1 MYPGLKFFNEQPI
14 LFHTEDDVNVTERRE
29 YKCLKFMMKNKLM
42 EEDTQHGR
50 FLTFTLEDEVYGI
63 EIKYV
68 TEIIGIQSITKVPE
82 VPNYVKGIIN
92 LRGKIIPVIDV
103 RLKFGKQPMEY
114 DDRTCIVV
122 IDITEVS
129 VGLIVDN
136 VDEVLTIDDQDI
148 AAPPANKT
156 GFENK
161 YIKGIGK
168 AGERVQL
175 LLDCEKLLKN
185 EEMEIIEGIK

>member
-1 MYPGLKFFNEQPI
+1 MSDVFEENNI
-14 LFHTEDDVNVTERRE
+14 L
-29 YKCLKFMMKNKLM
+29 

-82 VPNYVKGIIN
+82 VPDYVKGIIN

-103 RLKFGKQPMEY
+103 RLKFAKPAMEY
-114 DDRTCIVV
+114 DDRTCIIV
-122 IDITEVS
+122 IDITEIS

-148 AAPPANKT
+148 AAPPVNKT
-156 GFENK
+156 GFENR

-168 AGERVQL
+168 AGDKVQL
-175 LLDCEKLLKN
+175 LLDCDRLLKTD
-185 EEMEIIEGIK
+185 EIEMIDNLK

>member
-1 MYPGLKFFNEQPI
+1 MSDVYDENKI
-14 LFHTEDDVNVTERRE
+14 L
-29 YKCLKFMMKNKLM
+29 
-42 EEDTQHGR
+42 EEDTQRGR
-50 FLTFTLEDEVYGI
+50 FLTFTLENEVFGI

-82 VPNYVKGIIN
+82 VPHYVKGIIN

-103 RLKFGKQPMEY
+103 RLKFGKEPMEY

-122 IDITEVS
+122 IDISEVS

-136 VDEVLTIDDQDI
+136 VDEVLTIDDEDI
-148 AAPPANKT
+148 AAPPATRT
-156 GFENK
+156 GFENR

-168 AGERVQL
+168 AGDEVQL
-175 LLDCEKLLKN
+175 LLDCEKLLRN
-185 EEMEIIEGIK
+185 DEMEIIEGMQ

>member
-1 MYPGLKFFNEQPI
+1 
-14 LFHTEDDVNVTERRE
+14 
-29 YKCLKFMMKNKLM
+29 
-42 EEDTQHGR
+42 
-50 FLTFTLEDEVYGI
+50 
-63 EIKYV
+63 
-68 TEIIGIQSITKVPE
+68 
-82 VPNYVKGIIN
+82 VKGIIN

-103 RLKFGKQPMEY
+103 RLKFGKPSIEY
-114 DDRTCIVV
+114 NDRTCIVV

-136 VDEVLTIDDQDI
+136 VDEVLTIGDENI

-168 AGERVQL
+168 AGEIVQL
-175 LLDCEKLLKN
+175 LLDCEKLLKTD
-185 EEMEIIEGIK
+185 EMELIEGIKQ

>member
-1 MYPGLKFFNEQPI
+1 M
-14 LFHTEDDVNVTERRE
+14 ERRE
-29 YKCLKFMMKNKLM
+29 KMSDLYDENNAF

-82 VPNYVKGIIN
+82 VPDYVKGIIN

-103 RLKFGKQPMEY
+103 RLKFGKEPMEY

-122 IDITEVS
+122 IDISEVS

-148 AAPPANKT
+148 AAPPTNKT
-156 GFENK
+156 GFENR

-168 AGERVQL
+168 AGDKVQL

-185 EEMEIIEGIK
+185 EEMQIIEGIK

>member
-1 MYPGLKFFNEQPI
+1 MSEIYEENHVL
-14 LFHTEDDVNVTERRE
+14 
-29 YKCLKFMMKNKLM
+29 

-82 VPNYVKGIIN
+82 VPEYVKGIIN

-103 RLKFGKQPMEY
+103 RLKFGKEPMVY

-122 IDITEVS
+122 IDIVQVS

-136 VDEVLTIDDQDI
+136 VDEVLTISDQDI
-148 AAPPANKT
+148 AAPPPNKT
-156 GFENK
+156 GFENR

-168 AGERVQL
+168 SGDKVQL

-185 EEMEIIEGIK
+185 EEIDVISQI

>member
-1 MYPGLKFFNEQPI
+1 
-14 LFHTEDDVNVTERRE
+14 
-29 YKCLKFMMKNKLM
+29 
-42 EEDTQHGR
+42 
-50 FLTFTLEDEVYGI
+50 
-63 EIKYV
+63 
-68 TEIIGIQSITKVPE
+68 
-82 VPNYVKGIIN
+82 
-92 LRGKIIPVIDV
+92 
-103 RLKFGKQPMEY
+103 MEY

-168 AGERVQL
+168 AGDRVQL
-175 LLDCEKLLKN
+175 LLDCERLLKN
-185 EEMEIIEGIK
+185 EELELIESIK